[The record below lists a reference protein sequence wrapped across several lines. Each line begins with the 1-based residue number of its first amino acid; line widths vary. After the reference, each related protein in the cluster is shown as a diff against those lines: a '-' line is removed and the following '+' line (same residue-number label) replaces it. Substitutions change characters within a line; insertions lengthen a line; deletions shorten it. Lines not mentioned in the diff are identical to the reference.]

1 MLGFGDQ
8 VEVLGPPSLRDEM
21 AAIAVRMAQRYAV
34 EA

>member
-1 MLGFGDQ
+1 
-8 VEVLGPPSLRDEM
+8 VLGPPSLRDEM